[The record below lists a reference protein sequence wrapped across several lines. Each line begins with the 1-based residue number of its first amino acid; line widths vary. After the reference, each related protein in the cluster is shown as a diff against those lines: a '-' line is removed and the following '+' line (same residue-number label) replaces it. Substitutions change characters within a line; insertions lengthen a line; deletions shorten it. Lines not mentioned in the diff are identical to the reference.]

1 MISSMYT
8 CSPNVCSTHSTNG
21 RIPNDNIQFKWGTNN
36 YIVQMEGVQFW
47 EPVQMRV
54 DCNDTK
60 QQKKNKNLSPQNFST
75 SIFLNLSDDLI
86 TKSIHKHSLSLW
98 SETVQWVY
106 IGAAQHSCWL
116 HSPLF
121 TPSTMYLSQLQ
132 IYLSKL

>member
-1 MISSMYT
+1 MRYKSIPVWTIPIGLSPFGLQGRLNCRHLDCVLLMISSMYA
-8 CSPNVCSTHSTNG
+8 CSPNVCSTHITNG
-21 RIPNDNIQFKWGTNN
+21 RIPNGNIQFKWGTNN

-98 SETVQWVY
+98 SETVQ
-106 IGAAQHSCWL
+106 
-116 HSPLF
+116 
-121 TPSTMYLSQLQ
+121 
-132 IYLSKL
+132 